1 MTDANNIWK
10 NSSAA
15 GKELPDDQLLAYM
28 EGRLSG
34 DALREVEE
42 WLSTTGMESDAIE
55 GLQAMNSSEAME
67 MTAQLNHQLQ
77 RSLKKKRR
85 QRRGLGDQKWSW
97 IAICVV
103 LLLAIMAFLVIYLA
117 RQ

>member
-10 NSSAA
+10 DRSAD

-34 DALREVEE
+34 DALRKVEE
-42 WLSTTGMESDAIE
+42 WLSTMGMESDAIE
-55 GLQAMNSSEAME
+55 GLQTLNSSEAME
-67 MTAQLNHQLQ
+67 MAAQLNQQLQ

-85 QRRGLGDQKWSW
+85 QRRSMGDQKWSW
-97 IAICVV
+97 IAICVI
-103 LLLAIMAFLVIYLA
+103 LLLAIAAFVVIYLA
-117 RQ
+117 KQ